1 MNKILATTDFSSNS
15 KAALRFAIQLASQI
29 DCKITFFHSYH
40 IMRPTQ
46 WNEKVFVSYEYSE
59 STKINKKLQQ
69 FIASIYKDLGINPTD
84 LDCVA
89 KSGVSTDRNIMD
101 FAEQNNYTYICLSRK
116 GDGKSNLL
124 FGTNTTTLINKS
136 KVPVI
141 AVPQNYK
148 IAKITKISYA
158 SDLFDVD
165 NELKKVTSFTKH
177 LDAKVEL
184 LHFKSPA
191 DELTDTDQLE
201 KINKKLAA
209 HHIDTHIENLDYE
222 KTLIKN
228 IDSVIKK
235 TKPSMMIMFTQQK
248 RTFFQKLFLSSISAE
263 YSSVSKIPLLV
274 FRKSSE

>member
-15 KAALRFAIQLASQI
+15 KRALRFAIQLASQM
-29 DCKITFFHSYH
+29 DCKVTFFHSYH
-40 IMRPTQ
+40 VMRPTQ
-46 WNEKVFVSYEYSE
+46 WNEKVFVSYENSE
-59 STKINKKLQQ
+59 STKINAKLQQ
-69 FIASIYKDLGINPTD
+69 FVASVYKDLGINATN

-89 KSGVSTDRNIMD
+89 KSGASADRNIMD

-116 GDGKSNLL
+116 GDGKSNML
-124 FGTNTTTLINKS
+124 FGTNTSTLINKS

-141 AVPQNYK
+141 AVPQSYK
-148 IAKITKISYA
+148 SAKITKISYA
-158 SDLFDVD
+158 SDLSDID
-165 NELKKVTSFTKH
+165 NELKKVTSFTKN
-177 LDAKVEL
+177 LDVKVEL

-191 DELTDTDQLE
+191 DELTDADQVE
-201 KINKKLAA
+201 RINKKLSA
-209 HHIDTHIENLDYE
+209 HHIDTHFENLDYE

-228 IDSVIKK
+228 IDSVIKQ

-248 RTFFQKLFLSSISAE
+248 RTFFEKIFLSSISAE